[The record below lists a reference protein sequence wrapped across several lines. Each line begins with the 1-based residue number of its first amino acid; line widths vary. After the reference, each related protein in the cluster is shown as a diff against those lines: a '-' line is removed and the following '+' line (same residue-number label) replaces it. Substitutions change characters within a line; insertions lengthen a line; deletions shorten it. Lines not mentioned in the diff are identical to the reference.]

1 MKKARV
7 KICGITSKYDL
18 ITVVDAGT
26 DAVGFIVDVPSSPR
40 NITLKSAEK
49 LMKLVPIFVDTILVT
64 VPENLDSLK
73 KIYKQLQP
81 DGVQIYGKKYQDAQ
95 IIRKYLPYTKLIKAI
110 HLQPDNVDESSFKFS
125 SFDAVLID
133 SYVEGKYGG
142 TGKVNDWKLSKIIR
156 NKLDPTPLI
165 LAGGLT
171 PNNVE
176 KAIHI
181 VNPYA
186 VDVSSGVE
194 ASPGIKD
201 PKKVIEFVQNA
212 KKVSF

>member
-1 MKKARV
+1 
-7 KICGITSKYDL
+7 
-18 ITVVDAGT
+18 
-26 DAVGFIVDVPSSPR
+26 
-40 NITLKSAEK
+40 
-49 LMKLVPIFVDTILVT
+49 
-64 VPENLDSLK
+64 LK